1 MPIEAASGTCCTASK
16 LTTSMPP
23 SSCRR
28 EDPSRVSQISIMLQ
42 PCICHI
48 APEPRLKGH
57 SPICQLNLAQLAFCD
72 EHVSRIDPKYAAWMG
87 YYPWMVFWHQKMMF
101 VRQFAIAVQRAGLV
115 EISVVTFSNENHGS
129 PVDVVVGEMYDAFA
143 EGREAAEQ
151 QLEDSR
157 TQSANHQIGTPNGGN

>member
-1 MPIEAASGTCCTASK
+1 
-16 LTTSMPP
+16 
-23 SSCRR
+23 
-28 EDPSRVSQISIMLQ
+28 
-42 PCICHI
+42 
-48 APEPRLKGH
+48 
-57 SPICQLNLAQLAFCD
+57 
-72 EHVSRIDPKYAAWMG
+72 
-87 YYPWMVFWHQKMMF
+87 MMF